1 MRKSKIKDEDFA
13 KMKKV
18 FNVRDKHIDKSI
30 YFYLSYNLRII
41 VMFIGIIIIAIM
53 SYNFYNSSFQKSTD
67 NSLAYKEYGSIDYN
81 VKLLEDNLFEVG
93 ALIPNDSYISEIIDD
108 ISTDLNYIY
117 KIEKNSNIS
126 YTYYVEAL
134 MELKNSFNGNI
145 VSKNQFNLI
154 DLVENKIENTQ
165 ELNIKQNVNLDYDYY
180 NNLAL
185 AMINKYG
192 ENIIGSLKIKM
203 FITIVIDNEEFKNPV
218 ISNQEMIV
226 NIPLATNEVVISM
239 ENNIDN
245 KGVHKEE
252 SSPILVNKL
261 SLYFKNNS

>member
-154 DLVENKIENTQ
+154 DLVENKIEN
-165 ELNIKQNVNLDYDYY
+165 K
-180 NNLAL
+180 
-185 AMINKYG
+185 
-192 ENIIGSLKIKM
+192 IGRAH
-203 FITIVIDNEEFKNPV
+203 V
-218 ISNQEMIV
+218 
-226 NIPLATNEVVISM
+226 
-239 ENNIDN
+239 
-245 KGVHKEE
+245 
-252 SSPILVNKL
+252 
-261 SLYFKNNS
+261 